1 MENEG
6 ITGKKNKFILP
17 YENTSIEVS
26 GDFDS
31 GNLNSACINLEKQ
44 VLTIFNEGNLVAF
57 WKRQRNQAEF

>member
-6 ITGKKNKFILP
+6 ITSKKNSFILP
-17 YENTSIEVS
+17 LAGTSVEIS

-44 VLTIFNEGNLVAF
+44 VS
-57 WKRQRNQAEF
+57 QS

>member
-6 ITGKKNKFILP
+6 ITSKKNTFVIP
-17 YENTSIEVS
+17 IAGTSLEVS

-44 VLTIFNEGNLVAF
+44 VS
-57 WKRQRNQAEF
+57 RS